1 MPLVRAVF
9 VLGAILLAVLAI
21 SRDVDGFRGA
31 VASVGGAR
39 AVTAFLLVIGGLV
52 ASGEVWRL
60 AVAAVAGRLGHAE
73 ARHVFFVSQL
83 GKYVPGAVW
92 TIAAQ
97 VEMARRHGLSRAAMG
112 LGALLFLGYHLVS
125 GMVVAAAI
133 LPIGNPDLVVRY
145 PWVLAL
151 TTIAVVSVLPPVLSW
166 IIDRSLHL
174 LRQPPLRRKLRAT
187 DVLPPLAWMLV
198 VWACFGLATY
208 VVSEPLRLGATSM
221 PTLVLASIGGFA
233 IAWVVGVLVLPAPA
247 GVGPREVAFVV
258 VLAPLLGLTAA
269 TSVAVL
275 LRVVHTA
282 ADLALAGAVRL
293 IERGDRPTPGPRSG

>member
-1 MPLVRAVF
+1 MPLVRAAFVF
-9 VLGAILLAVLAI
+9 GAILLAVFAI
-21 SRDVDGFRGA
+21 TRDADGFRQALAG
-31 VASVGGAR
+31 VGSTR
-39 AVTAFLLVIGGLV
+39 AVTAFLLVVGGLIV
-52 ASGEVWRL
+52 SSEVWRL
-60 AVAAVAGRLGHAE
+60 AVVAVAGRLDPPE
-73 ARHVFFVSQL
+73 ARQVFFVSQL

-97 VEMARRHGLSRAAMG
+97 VEMARRHGLSRPAMG
-112 LGALLFLGYHLVS
+112 VGALLFLGYHLVS
-125 GMVVAAAI
+125 GMVVAAVI
-133 LPIGNPDLVVRY
+133 LPIGSPELIVRY

-151 TTIAVVSVLPPVLSW
+151 TMIAVVSVLPPVLGW
-166 IIDRSLHL
+166 IIDRSLAL
-174 LRQPPLRRKLRAT
+174 LRQPPLHRTLRGA
-187 DVLPPLAWMLV
+187 DVIPPLAWMLV

-221 PTLVLASIGGFA
+221 PTLLLASIGGFA

-282 ADLALAGAVRL
+282 ADLGLAGAVRV
-293 IERGDRPTPGPRSG
+293 IERAGRPAS